1 MFKKLYDWIKD
12 FIERGIDVIY
22 DILYLEEHILYGQF
36 LVDFMILKNEYTV
49 RSTGESI
56 IPLDDGLF
64 IIRLPYRAMR
74 YIVRELT
81 HRVVH
86 GSMLTDINICPHC
99 LYANYEWIACG
110 QCSYTRNNGRCHP
123 WSVNN
128 LYGRICDNLKS
139 QEIHN
144 SIVEIPGLKEDIIA
158 LVKKY
163 DFKF

>member
-49 RSTGESI
+49 RSTGECI

-64 IIRLPYRAMR
+64 ILRLPYRAMR
-74 YIVRELT
+74 YIVREIT
-81 HRVVH
+81 SVD
-86 GSMLTDINICPHC
+86 GYILTDINICPHC
-99 LYANYEWIACG
+99 LYANYERITCG
-110 QCSYTRNNGRCHP
+110 QCSYARNNGRCHSY
-123 WSVNN
+123 SVEN
-128 LYGRICDNLKS
+128 LYGRIY
-139 QEIHN
+139 
-144 SIVEIPGLKEDIIA
+144 SISGPIGYIPGLKEDIIA